1 MSEPVPSVDEIV
13 ALPAGT
19 CKYLLIKLLH
29 PEIKDAEAGRLAGYK
44 GKAGGN
50 LKARVAGVLGPYLEA
65 EGLTL
70 ESIATVLQEAMNATK
85 IKEVVV
91 KKKLSTGMASSRQID
106 FTQEVEKVDLGPDHK
121 VRLQAGALLMNLHR
135 NAERDKPPGLPPPP
149 KQPVMTQD
157 QLQKA
162 VGRGPTEV
170 VDAEFEVEDA
180 ATG

>member
-91 KKKLSTGMASSRQID
+91 NWNPSGSLPERISP
-106 FTQEVEKVDLGPDHK
+106 LGTRRRLAGDGGATAPDW
-121 VRLQAGALLMNLHR
+121 RLRGAG
-135 NAERDKPPGLPPPP
+135 
-149 KQPVMTQD
+149 
-157 QLQKA
+157 
-162 VGRGPTEV
+162 
-170 VDAEFEVEDA
+170 
-180 ATG
+180 